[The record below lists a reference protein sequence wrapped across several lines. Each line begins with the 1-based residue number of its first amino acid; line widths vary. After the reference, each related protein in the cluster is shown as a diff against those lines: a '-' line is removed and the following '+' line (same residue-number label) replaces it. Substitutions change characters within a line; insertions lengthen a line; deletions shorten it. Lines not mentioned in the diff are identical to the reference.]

1 MFSGLCLAGIVA
13 IVRAGARSDT
23 AGLLAA
29 TALAYALATSYAPG
43 GADPLLLLFEATAV
57 IAIVFIDDVHVQWI
71 LVAIG
76 VAGAALT
83 KVEGCAFAAAVVVAL
98 LMVRRKPLLLMAAV
112 LPAALLLAAWLAVIA
127 HAGMLDA
134 YEGSGPLHLRYVWRV
149 VPETLRMAS
158 YQAGWIPWIAPLIVI
173 ALGDLRRAV
182 LPLTMAALTFG
193 ATIFF
198 YLHGEEDPTS
208 FWIRSSAPRVLLTP
222 LLMLLIAAAAALREG
237 SKVRRL
243 PPSSPAPDLPLPR
256 PE

>member
-1 MFSGLCLAGIVA
+1 
-13 IVRAGARSDT
+13 
-23 AGLLAA
+23 
-29 TALAYALATSYAPG
+29 
-43 GADPLLLLFEATAV
+43 
-57 IAIVFIDDVHVQWI
+57 
-71 LVAIG
+71 
-76 VAGAALT
+76 
-83 KVEGCAFAAAVVVAL
+83 
-98 LMVRRKPLLLMAAV
+98 
-112 LPAALLLAAWLAVIA
+112 
-127 HAGMLDA
+127 MLDA
-134 YEGSGPLHLRYVWRV
+134 YEGSGALHLRYVWRV

-237 SKVRRL
+237 SKVRRP